1 MTKVGVVG
9 VGSMGRNH
17 ARVLSEMGALAGVAD
32 PDPKARTEVATR
44 FVVGGYAT
52 PSDMFSSV
60 DAIVIAT
67 PTKFHRQTAIEAME
81 AGKHVLCEKP
91 IAATIKDSKEMLRA
105 AEKAGVVLAI
115 GMIERHNPVV
125 GFARKALAE
134 GRFGDLVSL
143 SARRVSSMPGRIK
156 DVGCVLDLGIHDID
170 VMRYLASSPV
180 RSVYALSGRQGEAP
194 FEDHADILI
203 EFENG
208 TTGISQTNWLTPM
221 KVRRLSL
228 TCMKNYVELDY
239 MTQGVT
245 ISSSQYVSLDQGDLF
260 QAPLEFD
267 IRNISLKKQEP
278 LKNELSDFLAAIEK
292 GTEPLVSGAEGLES
306 MRVALAAIDSS
317 AHKKKVE
324 MKDFG
329 G

>member
-32 PDPKARTEVATR
+32 PDPKARAEVAAR
-44 FVVGGYAT
+44 FGVVGF
-52 PSDMFSSV
+52 SDYSEMLSSV
-60 DAIVIAT
+60 DALVIAT

-91 IAATIKDSKEMLRA
+91 IAATVRDGSDMLHA
-105 AEKAGVVLAI
+105 AKKAGVVLAI

-125 GFARKALAE
+125 GFARNALAE
-134 GRFGDLVSL
+134 GRFGELVSL

-170 VMRYLASSPV
+170 VMRYLAGSPV

-203 EFENG
+203 EFESG
-208 TTGISQTNWLTPM
+208 TTGFSQTNWLTPM

-228 TCMKNYVELDY
+228 TCMKNFVELDY

-278 LKNELSDFLAAIEK
+278 LKSELSDFLAAIK
-292 GTEPLVSGAEGLES
+292 GGAGPLVSGAEGLES
-306 MRVALAAIDSS
+306 MRVALAAITSS
-317 AHKKKVE
+317 AEKRKIE